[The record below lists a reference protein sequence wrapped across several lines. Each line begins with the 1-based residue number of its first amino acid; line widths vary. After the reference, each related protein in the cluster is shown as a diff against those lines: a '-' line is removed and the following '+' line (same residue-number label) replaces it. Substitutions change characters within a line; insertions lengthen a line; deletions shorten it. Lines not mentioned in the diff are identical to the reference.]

1 MNMDT
6 SESIKKNL
14 EAAIKML
21 SLNCKSVA
29 KVISRNKERELEK
42 TLRTIEDQREEAESL
57 KIRAQTL
64 MFNEE
69 VQENEVSRYGEE
81 IDWRLEPFDDKMEEL
96 QAILE
101 DLKEKM
107 MIRSLRRKKKRGCN
121 SDMKRKRE

>member
-1 MNMDT
+1 
-6 SESIKKNL
+6 
-14 EAAIKML
+14 ML

-69 VQENEVSRYGEE
+69 VQENEVSL
-81 IDWRLEPFDDKMEEL
+81 DM
-96 QAILE
+96 A
-101 DLKEKM
+101 
-107 MIRSLRRKKKRGCN
+107 KK
-121 SDMKRKRE
+121 

>member
-1 MNMDT
+1 MGT
-6 SESIKKNL
+6 SESIKKKL

-64 MFNEE
+64 INEE

-81 IDWRLEPFDDKMEEL
+81 IDLRLEPFDDKMEEL
-96 QAILE
+96 QAILR
-101 DLKEKM
+101 
-107 MIRSLRRKKKRGCN
+107 I
-121 SDMKRKRE
+121 